1 MSTLKSDNSGH
12 KAAKPM
18 VWVRGNDGSTYIC
31 PKQSVRD
38 PGSVSELELRE
49 CLDESENPQNN

>member
-1 MSTLKSDNSGH
+1 MSSIERKNTGY

-31 PKQSVRD
+31 PKSAIKD
-38 PGSVSELELRE
+38 PKNVSGSELGE
-49 CLDESENPQNN
+49 CLDESDNPQNN

>member
-1 MSTLKSDNSGH
+1 MSDHIH

-18 VWVRGNDGSTYIC
+18 VWVASSGSTYIC
-31 PKQSVRD
+31 PKNEIKD
-38 PGSVSELELRE
+38 PKNVTEAELRQ